1 MGRQLDLMVLEV
13 FSNLNDSMILCF
25 SPVQLHPKPARG
37 VDAEKGFPA
46 AAAGEQGAVGG
57 SAPAAAGAAAAGE
70 RGAQAAVAGRAAEAD
85 RGAEGAEAKAGGG
98 NWPKP
103 SNGLAKAVS
112 GQNSGISGSRSQVTV
127 LSLV

>member
-1 MGRQLDLMVLEV
+1 M
-13 FSNLNDSMILCF
+13 CF
-25 SPVQLHPKPARG
+25 SPMQLHPKLARG
-37 VDAEKGFPA
+37 VDAEKGFLE

-57 SAPAAAGAAAAGE
+57 AAAAAAGAAAAGE

-98 NWPKP
+98 NWPEP
-103 SNGLAKAVS
+103 SNGLAKA
-112 GQNSGISGSRSQVTV
+112 GLGWNSGISGSRAQVTV

>member
-1 MGRQLDLMVLEV
+1 M
-13 FSNLNDSMILCF
+13 
-25 SPVQLHPKPARG
+25 QLHPKPARG
-37 VDAEKGFPA
+37 VDAEAGFLA

-98 NWPKP
+98 NWPDP
-103 SNGLAKAVS
+103 SDGLAKA
-112 GQNSGISGSRSQVTV
+112 GFGWNSGISGSTSQVIV
-127 LSLV
+127 FSLFFFF